1 MIRAIVTDIEGTTSD
16 ISFVHNVLF
25 PYARERLAGFVTAQ
39 QYADPVKTILDNL
52 RTEISEPAASTAQL
66 IETLFAFMDQDR
78 KSTALKA
85 LQGIIWR
92 EGYVNGDFTGHLYPD
107 VLPALEKWKSQG
119 IDLYIYS
126 SGSVAA
132 QKLLFGYSDEGD
144 ITHLFTG
151 YFDTLVG
158 AKRETQSYRN
168 IAEQLGQHPAN
179 ILFLSDIHQELD
191 AAEAAGFRTI
201 QLVRGDRDAASH
213 HPQVQRFDDIHP
225 EQIPA

>member
-25 PYARERLAGFVTAQ
+25 PYARERLAAFVTAQ
-39 QYADPVKTILDNL
+39 QYAEPVKTILDNL
-52 RTEISEPAASTAQL
+52 RTEIGNPAASAAEL
-66 IETLFAFMDQDR
+66 IDTLLAFMDEDR

-92 EGYVNGDFTGHLYPD
+92 E
-107 VLPALEKWKSQG
+107 LEKWKSQG

-144 ITHLFTG
+144 ITHLFSG
-151 YFDTLVG
+151 YFDTLTG

-168 IAEQLGQHPAN
+168 IAEQLGHHPAT

-201 QLVRGDRDAASH
+201 QLVRGDRDPASH

>member
-16 ISFVHNVLF
+16 IRFVHNVLF
-25 PYARERLAGFVTAQ
+25 PYARERLAAFVSAQ
-39 QYADPVKTILDNL
+39 QYVEPVSTILDNL
-52 RTEISEPAASTAQL
+52 RTEIAAPEASIAAL
-66 IETLFAFMDQDR
+66 IETLFRFMDEDR

-92 EGYVNGDFTGHLYPD
+92 EGYLNGDFTGHLYPD
-107 VLPALEKWKSQG
+107 VLPALEKWKAMG
-119 IDLYIYS
+119 IDLYVYS

-144 ITHLFTG
+144 ITHLFSG

-158 AKRETQSYRN
+158 AKREVQSYRT
-168 IAEQLGQHPAN
+168 IAEQLGHSPAS

-191 AAEAAGFRTI
+191 AAEAAGLRTL
-201 QLVRGDRDAASH
+201 QLVRGDRDPASH
-213 HPQVQRFDDIHP
+213 HPQVQRFDDIDP
-225 EQIPA
+225 EQLPA